1 MFAPKVQARG
11 HHVLM
16 PFPSFQ
22 NIDVALETC
31 FWLWKHASKMEGIT
45 FVILR
50 RLLRGY
56 VYTQKNDESDNVTI
70 VIN

>member
-11 HHVLM
+11 HHALM

-31 FWLWKHASKMEGIT
+31 FKNGRDNFCDLTQT
-45 FVILR
+45 FERICL
-50 RLLRGY
+50 
-56 VYTQKNDESDNVTI
+56 YTKK
-70 VIN
+70 